1 MRQKDPATPVYF
13 VRHGQ
18 TDFPLDRIYCDQ
30 REDPELNSSG
40 MQQAKSAAELL
51 RDAPL
56 AAIYASPARRTD
68 ATATAV
74 NAFHKLDVQY
84 REALRE
90 RHFGIWEGLYFH
102 EIENRYPDE
111 YRRWKKDNAGF
122 KPEGGENIHDLA
134 LRLNPVLDEIRAN
147 HAGKAVA
154 VVTHVGPIRTFIAQA
169 LGLPLA
175 EFRRLTIDY
184 AAISRVDY
192 GARQHN
198 LMFLNV
204 GAVLRLG

>member
-1 MRQKDPATPVYF
+1 MRQKDPATTVYF

-40 MQQAKSAAELL
+40 VQQAKSAAELL

-68 ATATAV
+68 ATAAAV
-74 NAFHKLDVQY
+74 NAFHALDVQY

-134 LRLNPVLDEIRAN
+134 LRLNPVLDEIRAH

-169 LGLPLA
+169 LALPLP
-175 EFRRLTIDY
+175 EYRRLTIDN
-184 AAISRVDY
+184 AAIPCE
-192 GARQHN
+192 
-198 LMFLNV
+198 
-204 GAVLRLG
+204 LRRAPTYI

>member
-1 MRQKDPATPVYF
+1 MRQKDPATTIYF
-13 VRHGQ
+13 IRHGQ

-30 REDPELNSSG
+30 REDPELNANG
-40 MQQAKSAAELL
+40 VQQANSAAQLL
-51 RDAPL
+51 RTAPL
-56 AAIYASPARRTD
+56 AAIYASPARRTH
-68 ATATAV
+68 ATATTV
-74 NAFHKLDVQY
+74 NTHHQLDIQL
-84 REALRE
+84 RDTLRE

-102 EIENRYPDE
+102 DIESRYPDD
-111 YRRWKKDNAGF
+111 YRRWKQDNAGF

-134 LRLNPVLDEIRAN
+134 LRLNPVLDEIRALY
-147 HAGKAVA
+147 AGRAVA

-169 LGLPLA
+169 LNLPLP

-198 LMFLNV
+198 VMFLNA
-204 GAVLRLG
+204 GSVLRLG